1 MVVSSCFRPCLVAWL
16 WLPPAVCRLFRV
28 PVDFCLPLVCV
39 WAEGRVCLAC
49 AVQFVGCVR
58 NICSF
63 CSAWFHVLP
72 VLALAFASVVLSLH
86 WGPNYASGVFCLLL
100 SCSFVLFSF
109 SFSSQSFLFCVSC
122 LYSEV
127 FHDEFVKQASGTGC
141 GSKRCAWCSVIS
153 AKGIGP

>member
-1 MVVSSCFRPCLVAWL
+1 MALAAFLLSVGCLGFLLIFVCHWFVCGLTVVFV
-16 WLPPAVCRLFRV
+16 
-28 PVDFCLPLVCV
+28 
-39 WAEGRVCLAC
+39 LAC
-49 AVQFVGCVR
+49 AVQFVGSVR
-58 NICSF
+58 SICSF
-63 CSAWFHVLP
+63 CSAWFHVLL

-141 GSKRCAWCSVIS
+141 GSKRCGWCSVIS